1 MIRQIN
7 AFRVIRKELLVIKIN
22 NDDLTLIE
30 YEIGTI
36 QEIVQALNDYLK
48 DKKLKVERFMNEP
61 QSSNIDVINE

>member
-1 MIRQIN
+1 MIMQIN
-7 AFRVIRKELLVIKIN
+7 AFRVIRKELLIIKIN

-48 DKKLKVERFMNEP
+48 NKKLKIEK
-61 QSSNIDVINE
+61 IIYDH

>member
-1 MIRQIN
+1 MIMQIN
-7 AFRVIRKELLVIKIN
+7 AFRVIRKELLIIKIN

-48 DKKLKVERFMNEP
+48 NKKLKIEKL
-61 QSSNIDVINE
+61 IYDH